1 MDTEPL
7 RRVPVQRS
15 GPSHEPAFEE
25 VPEERPVA
33 LSVNGVSQVVMMLTP
48 QDLED
53 FAYGF
58 ALSEGWVQ
66 ARHQVL
72 DVELLSDE
80 GADGEAAA
88 IEGLVLEMQLSA
100 ECSQALQQ
108 RRRSLA
114 GRSGCGLCGI
124 DSLAALMPPPRRA
137 AQPTASG
144 PDEAALC
151 RAAQQLAQRQPW
163 HARTG
168 GLHAAAWALPDGS
181 LCEVREDIGRHN
193 ALDKLLGARF
203 RQSQARFDEGFVL
216 VSSRMSYELVHK
228 AAMAGIPALASVS
241 APTAQAIR
249 SAQASGIALWA
260 FVREGRA
267 TRYA

>member
-1 MDTEPL
+1 MGMDVDPL
-7 RRVPVQRS
+7 RRVPVQH
-15 GPSHEPAFEE
+15 GGQTDEPRFEE

-33 LSVNGVSQVVMMLTP
+33 LSVNGISQVVMMLTP

-72 DVELLSDE
+72 DVELLPASRAADE
-80 GADGEAAA
+80 A

-100 ECSQALQQ
+100 ECAQALQQ
-108 RRRSLA
+108 RRRTLA
-114 GRSGCGLCGI
+114 GRSGCGLCGV
-124 DSLAALMPPPRRA
+124 DSLAALLPPPRRA
-137 AQPTASG
+137 EPAARDR
-144 PDEAALC
+144 PDEAAVS

-193 ALDKLLGARF
+193 ALDKLLGARL
-203 RQSQARFDEGFVL
+203 RQPQARFDEGFVL
-216 VSSRMSYELVHK
+216 LSSRMGYELVHK
-228 AAMAGIPALASVS
+228 AAMAGVPALASVS